1 MLTVQN
7 VYDFINE
14 RAPFDLQESF
24 DNAGI
29 LVGHPDQEV
38 HGIHV
43 AMDVTGRVIDEAEA
57 HGANLIITHHPMM
70 FSARRRLVETDSETR
85 LLCRLIRSNISLIAA
100 HTNLDRA
107 PGGINDVLAQLCG
120 LTEITPTE
128 CGCERHIGLF
138 RQLGRWEE
146 DDNAVPLPG
155 DLIFYDWDMK
165 KPGDATGW
173 SDHVGI
179 VVGTKWPFVKVIE
192 GNKDDSVSYR
202 ILLLGD
208 WQIRGYAKPD
218 YAGTALSPRAEK

>member
-1 MLTVQN
+1 MEKRKKIWGLLAVLLA
-7 VYDFINE
+7 I
-14 RAPFDLQESF
+14 
-24 DNAGI
+24 
-29 LVGHPDQEV
+29 
-38 HGIHV
+38 
-43 AMDVTGRVIDEAEA
+43 
-57 HGANLIITHHPMM
+57 
-70 FSARRRLVETDSETR
+70 SA
-85 LLCRLIRSNISLIAA
+85 IAA
-100 HTNLDRA
+100 HYLWEPWGFYRKVSEEEA
-107 PGGINDVLAQLCG
+107 ERRLALVRTAEGYLGCNEADGSHKAIIDLYNSHEPLALGYTVQYTDSWCSTFVSAMAIRCG